1 MYQQEASL
9 TRESDFVSTENKG
22 RLWKILQNN
31 GAFNGINNTF
41 FSKVRE
47 EFETTIM
54 EIENTH
60 REKKMLEKGKIFID
74 SMVEKLK
81 LYKHR
86 KQDVENIPNTTDIS
100 RLRSQSDNRSISQHS
115 LNSQPS
121 QHSTL
126 SVPPYTSEDL
136 KQTRLDAFDKELQQ
150 KQSEFDVYNAKP
162 KPKHVD
168 FKDKDDANNENVSAL
183 LEKAMREREELNA
196 MSNQV
201 LNAVPN
207 AVPNEVP
214 NEVPNA
220 VPNQVP
226 NIQENLSNEDMFKK
240 IMNKLEEIH
249 SILKEERE
257 K

>member
-1 MYQQEASL
+1 MYQQEASH

-81 LYKHR
+81 FYKHR

-196 MSNQV
+196 MPNQ
-201 LNAVPN
+201 VPN
-207 AVPNEVP
+207 A
-214 NEVPNA
+214 
-220 VPNQVP
+220 VP
-226 NIQENLSNEDMFKK
+226 NIQENLSNDDMFKK

-249 SILKEERE
+249 SMLKEERE